1 MFDSAFG
8 RAMNESILGRAKRD
22 KCILWVS
29 CHLNSL
35 YLLNCCLVESTTGS
49 QANPASQFLL
59 YSIRFDSVQF
69 SGSLRIPQCFNPSIF
84 PPLLNVAPKDVGF
97 ASHSPVPGETDTSDI
112 TRIPFHQHPPKKT
125 RKCGRLGQGKG
136 CRGGS
141 HEEVQGPGM
150 FSKRSRRHPWPGG
163 DFSTMTIEAA
173 KTRP

>member
-1 MFDSAFG
+1 MFDSAVG

-29 CHLNSL
+29 CHLNPL

-49 QANPASQFLL
+49 QANRASQFLL

-97 ASHSPVPGETDTSDI
+97 ARRWI
-112 TRIPFHQHPPKKT
+112 RIAFSCSRRNKHHQNPFHQHPKKNKEMRT
-125 RKCGRLGQGKG
+125 TWPRER
-136 CRGGS
+136 
-141 HEEVQGPGM
+141 M
-150 FSKRSRRHPWPGG
+150 PWWK
-163 DFSTMTIEAA
+163 S
-173 KTRP
+173 

>member
-1 MFDSAFG
+1 MFDSAVG

-29 CHLNSL
+29 CHLNPL

-49 QANPASQFLL
+49 QANRASQFLL

-97 ASHSPVPGETDTSDI
+97 ASHSPVPGETNI
-112 TRIPFHQHPPKKT
+112 TRTLFTSIPKKT

-150 FSKRSRRHPWPGG
+150 FSKRSRRHPCP
-163 DFSTMTIEAA
+163 DRTSA
-173 KTRP
+173 P